1 MKVYLVP
8 VGKVH
13 YKLYCEFVE
22 QKPSD
27 EGINS
32 PAILSWFYERFSMLV
47 RVASERHQYKHAISS
62 CSQGKQRLSGRFRD
76 RLLGWVGRVISE
88 QRLLWHLRHQVD
100 ARLVYPDDLDNPGAM
115 AIARGVLQEDFEHHR
130 FWMIIDVVMSLILG
144 PLLFFVPGPNLVAYY
159 FCFRAVGHFLAMR
172 GAKHGL
178 TNVIW
183 TSNADPVLAELRN
196 LFSLSPTL
204 RLECVRNVGSRLK
217 LKGFV
222 VFFERSMVQSS

>member
-22 QKPSD
+22 QKPSN

-32 PAILSWFYERFSMLV
+32 PAILRWFYERFRMLV
-47 RVASERHQYKHAISS
+47 MAASERQQYKRTISS
-62 CSQGKQRLSGRFRD
+62 CLQDKQRLSWRFRD
-76 RLLGWVGRVISE
+76 HLVGWVGKVISE
-88 QRLLWHLRHQVD
+88 QRLLWYLRHQVD
-100 ARLVYPDDLDNPGAM
+100 ASLVYPDDLDNPDAM
-115 AIARGVLQEDFEHHR
+115 ALVRGVLRKDFERHR
-130 FWMIIDVVMSLILG
+130 FWMIIDVAMSLILG

-183 TSNADPVLAELRN
+183 TSKADPALAELRN
-196 LFSLSPTL
+196 LFSLPPTL
-204 RLECVRNVGSRLK
+204 RLKCVRNVGSRLK

-222 VFFERSMVQSS
+222 VFFERSMAQSS